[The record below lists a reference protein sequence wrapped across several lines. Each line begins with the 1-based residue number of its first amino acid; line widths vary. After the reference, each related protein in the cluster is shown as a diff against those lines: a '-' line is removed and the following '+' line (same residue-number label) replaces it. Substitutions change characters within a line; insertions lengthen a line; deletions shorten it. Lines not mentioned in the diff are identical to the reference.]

1 MVTEIKT
8 KFGNIVMYIQ
18 DNIVSTDLEI
28 IKNNILFL
36 INKYQELPNIFFLN
50 TFPIKIEEFE
60 NNLCFFEPDYYKTPI
75 NWIVG
80 IEKTIKLIRY
90 QLDTEKS
97 FSLEYDRRELTV
109 RNSLLIGNDVLM
121 NSNEIFMTRTD
132 SSDEMDSGWFIGN
145 INTNLDYTNISNM
158 KKISLYEAFCF
169 NHKISWFINFSNNLL
184 IFIENDKFKILKNN
198 EIVYSI
204 KNSFI
209 DNLNS

>member
-8 KFGNIVMYIQ
+8 KFGNIMMHIE

-50 TFPIKIEEFE
+50 TFPIKIGKFE
-60 NNLCFFEPDYYKTPI
+60 SNLCFFEPDYYKTPI

-97 FSLEYDRRELTV
+97 FSLEYDRRELNV
-109 RNSLLIGNDVLM
+109 RNSLLMGNDVLM
-121 NSNEIFMTRTD
+121 NSNEIFMIKTD

-158 KKISLYEAFCF
+158 KRISLYEAFCF
-169 NHKISWFINFSNNLL
+169 NYKISWFINFPNNLL
-184 IFIENDKFKILKNN
+184 IFIENDKLKILKNN

-209 DNLNS
+209 DNINS

>member
-1 MVTEIKT
+1 M
-8 KFGNIVMYIQ
+8 Q
-18 DNIVSTDLEI
+18 H
-28 IKNNILFL
+28 LFL
-36 INKYQELPNIFFLN
+36 IYL
-50 TFPIKIEEFE
+50 
-60 NNLCFFEPDYYKTPI
+60 FFEPDYYKTPI

-158 KKISLYEAFCF
+158 KKISL
-169 NHKISWFINFSNNLL
+169 
-184 IFIENDKFKILKNN
+184 
-198 EIVYSI
+198 IVNI
-204 KNSFI
+204 
-209 DNLNS
+209 

>member
-158 KKISLYEAFCF
+158 KKISL
-169 NHKISWFINFSNNLL
+169 
-184 IFIENDKFKILKNN
+184 
-198 EIVYSI
+198 IVNI
-204 KNSFI
+204 
-209 DNLNS
+209 